1 MQNSA
6 FKFHSD
12 CPELNTL
19 EYFFNLKSA
28 KSQLKKYSKD
38 DEDMLK
44 EYHCESQPDTF
55 SSYEIFNVCRNKI
68 YNKNK

>member
-6 FKFHSD
+6 FKFHSG

-28 KSQLKKYSKD
+28 KSELKKYSKD
-38 DEDMLK
+38 DEEILK
-44 EYHCESQPDTF
+44 DLNTESHTDTAA
-55 SSYEIFNVCRNKI
+55 SYEIFNVCRNKI